1 MHLITVAPA
10 PNKLLRE
17 LERVTK
23 NRWDRHFR
31 QPFLSE
37 HRLSI
42 DARTETEVL
51 RSPLGK
57 IHLPLEC
64 EETLPPFK
72 LFTLMRFR
80 KPA

>member
-1 MHLITVAPA
+1 M
-10 PNKLLRE
+10 
-17 LERVTK
+17 
-23 NRWDRHFR
+23 
-31 QPFLSE
+31 
-37 HRLSI
+37 SI